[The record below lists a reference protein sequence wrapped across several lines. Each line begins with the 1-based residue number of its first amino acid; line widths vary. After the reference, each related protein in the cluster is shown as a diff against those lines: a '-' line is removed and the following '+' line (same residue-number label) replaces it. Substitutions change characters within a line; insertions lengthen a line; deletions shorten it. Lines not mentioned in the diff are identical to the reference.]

1 MERRRFLKTAAASAA
16 AAMILNRRAA
26 LAAEADTHIE
36 VLIDEP
42 IGTIAPEIY
51 GHFTEHL
58 GTVIYDGLYVGENS
72 KISNQHG
79 LRSALIEKMRAI
91 KAPVVRWPGGCFAD
105 SYDWRDGIGPREK
118 RPRRTNFWT
127 DAYPGSV
134 RGSNIPQVFE
144 PNTFGTADFVRFCQL
159 CDAEPYI
166 AANVRSLPALEFDHW
181 VEYCNSPRGTTTL
194 AETREADGSAEPY
207 NVRYWGVGN
216 ESWGCGGNFDP
227 EDYAIEFKRYT
238 TWVPSYGVP
247 LRFVASGPNSDEQAW
262 TRGFFNKLYH
272 GQPSR
277 DAHGV
282 WGLSIHHYAW
292 NLSRGKTEDWEAAKG
307 DALKFDPI
315 DWYELCRETD
325 RMEKIV
331 NDHWTALGEFDLSR
345 KIKLVVDEYGPWY
358 RPGTEYSP
366 EQLLGQQ
373 ITVRDAVM
381 TAMSLDIFNRNA
393 DKVGMAACAQLVNNL
408 NALFLT
414 HGEKFTTT
422 PNFYVFE
429 MYAAHQGGTAV
440 RAEFSSP
447 EAKYDRDGKPATF
460 WGLKG
465 SASMK
470 GKTLTLTAANP
481 DVSNPRQAEI
491 VLRGGQSG
499 SPKAASAK
507 AWMVHEPDIHAHNTL
522 DQPDQV
528 KSHAADVAVNGGSLS
543 FTFPPASVVKIEV
556 QLS

>member
-1 MERRRFLKTAAASAA
+1 MERRNFLKAAAASTAAA
-16 AAMILNRRAA
+16 LVFGKRAA
-26 LAAEADTHIE
+26 LSQQAGSHIE
-36 VLIDEP
+36 ILVDEP

-58 GTVIYDGLYVGENS
+58 GTVVYDGIFVGEDS
-72 KISNQHG
+72 KIPNQQG
-79 LRSALIEKMRAI
+79 LRSALIEGMRAI

-105 SYDWRDGIGPREK
+105 SYDWRDGIGPRAQ
-118 RPRRTNFWT
+118 RPRHTNFWT
-127 DAYPGSV
+127 DANPKPLQTQ
-134 RGSNIPQVFE
+134 NIPQVYE
-144 PNTFGTADFVRFCQL
+144 PNTFGTSDFVRFCKL
-159 CDAEPYI
+159 CGAEPYI

-194 AETREADGSAEPY
+194 AETRAADGSADPY

-277 DAHGV
+277 DPHGV
-282 WGLSIHHYAW
+282 WGLSVHHYAT
-292 NLSRGKTEDWEAAKG
+292 NLSRGKTNDWFAEKG
-307 DALKFDPI
+307 DALEFGPI

-325 RMEKIV
+325 RMEQIIL
-331 NDHWTALGEFDLSR
+331 DHWTALGEFDLGR
-345 KIKLVVDEYGPWY
+345 NIKLVVDEYGPWY
-358 RPGTEYSP
+358 KPGTEYSP

-381 TAMSLDIFNRNA
+381 TAISLDTFNRNA
-393 DKVGMAACAQLVNNL
+393 EKVGMAACAQLVNNL
-408 NALFLT
+408 NALFFT
-414 HGEKFTTT
+414 HGDKFTTT
-422 PNFYVFE
+422 PNFNVFE
-429 MYAAHQGGTAV
+429 MYAAHQGGTAL

-447 EAKYDRDGKPATF
+447 EVRYDRDGKPASF

-465 SASMK
+465 SASLK
-470 GKTLTLTAANP
+470 GKTLVLTAVNA
-481 DVSNPRQAEI
+481 DVSQPRQAEI
-491 VLRGGQSG
+491 VVRGAM
-499 SPKAASAK
+499 AASAK
-507 AWMVHEPDIHAHNTL
+507 AWVVTDSDIHAHNTFE
-522 DQPDQV
+522 QPDRV
-528 KSHAADVAVNGGSLS
+528 KTRSADVAVHGGSLS
-543 FTFPPASVVKIEV
+543 FTFPAASVAKIEV
-556 QLS
+556 QLG